1 MRGRRV
7 RPATHPQERRSPE
20 VRRVSLADRRRI
32 RGGNTPAGPQE
43 VRNRDAAHP
52 TIRSVLARPRYASRR
67 HSIAE
72 VAVSRSW
79 QLSWWISRC
88 RTSLRKAGKQVVY
101 TCLEFRERPHF
112 TESIRVWIQSSPLRG
127 GCICSGWPQIARDLP
142 GWKADFSDCRRL
154 QYLHSLGWLRAQLP
168 AARMP
173 IFCCGN
179 FVESRRHVADH
190 WLEPHL
196 SGPILCS
203 DSPLGNNENR
213 MADVSVIPHRIVS
226 SIVCCLSREIELKP

>member
-43 VRNRDAAHP
+43 ARNRDAAHP

-88 RTSLRKAGKQVVY
+88 RTSLRKDGKQVVY
-101 TCLEFRERPHF
+101 TCLEFRERPRF

-127 GCICSGWPQIARDLP
+127 GGVFVAAGLRLP
-142 GWKADFSDCRRL
+142 GIYRAGRPTSPIAGGFSICILWVGCGPSFRPPGCLYSVVAILSSRE
-154 QYLHSLGWLRAQLP
+154 GMWLITGSSHICQDRFSVP
-168 AARMP
+168 T
-173 IFCCGN
+173 
-179 FVESRRHVADH
+179 
-190 WLEPHL
+190 HL
-196 SGPILCS
+196 SAT
-203 DSPLGNNENR
+203 
-213 MADVSVIPHRIVS
+213 MRIGWQTYPS
-226 SIVCCLSREIELKP
+226 SRIGLSLRSSAA